1 MYIKQL
7 EIDNFKSF
15 ANKSEIPLLKG
26 FTTVSGPN
34 GSGKS
39 NIIDSVLFALG
50 LANASE
56 LRAENLSHFI
66 STYTKR
72 NEAFVK
78 VTFGDVENDT
88 DLTIGRKI
96 RKTNQGYAST
106 YYVNDSVTTLTN
118 VHAILEKYNVTPNSY
133 NVMMQGDVM
142 GITNC
147 SPKNRRKII
156 DEIAGIADFDR
167 RIEQATGELE
177 TVEQRVERSNV
188 ILNEVENRLEQ
199 LKEEREVALKYQ
211 KLREE
216 KSGLESQINKV
227 RFFDIKR
234 NLELAHENILEFT
247 KKKKEEEVKNKDL
260 DERLTLVKEKYQEI
274 SQLVKEKGEA
284 QQIELKK
291 QEETIKGEIDRKNN
305 ATNYADKQIHDGL
318 RSIEYAKNGIEGFK
332 KKIEDYELKT
342 KLKDDEIAIIKNNIT
357 EKEAELKKIL
367 EDMTGLNATADQH
380 IERRN
385 LLRKQL
391 EDLKDQETKLIQ
403 EKLPLENE
411 LKNLQKELDDAKNK
425 LKELNDMKA
434 DFANN
439 QELKQTLVKQLQQ
452 EMDDFKQI
460 QQNTM
465 HDLDITKNEI
475 EDLNY
480 NIQMAY
486 RKISSM
492 EAKKQ
497 AIEEAN
503 FDRAVD
509 TVVNANLK
517 GVHAPLVQLG
527 KVDKEYATAM
537 EVAFGGRMAH
547 IVVDDEHVASVAIEL
562 LKSSN
567 VGRATFIPLNKI
579 KKAPSKLQLPKD
591 KGVIDYAINLVDF
604 DDEYIDA
611 FYYAVGDTLV
621 VEDLEC
627 AKKLIGKYRM
637 VTLQG
642 ELLEKSGSMTG
653 GTRLKRGLSFNQN
666 DDDELNKFK
675 ARLKEM
681 EQKCATLENKKK
693 NLEEKLDDVRSKYSD
708 SMSEYSKSKVELDNM
723 NRNYENSEN
732 ILKEKNDFIKETEPK
747 IADLNKK
754 LDKMEEKNVKIYDEM
769 SECQTNIEE
778 VEKLINDKDLK
789 DLKEKTEGTENEI
802 KRLQTKLMNAENDK
816 NEISRQI
823 SFNNSLIETKEEEIK
838 TIERNNVKL
847 EEDKVKYTDDI
858 KALNVKMEAL
868 HEQIVQIE
876 EKLGELIKERDS
888 INTELIELEKQKHIR
903 IADIERIAEQIESF
917 KARRKELEPQFEA
930 ATKELTDSG
939 VEVEKLEPV
948 EISIDEITSK
958 IQRLEKRMEELGD
971 VNMRALT
978 AYDEVMNRQAALK
991 EQIEV
996 LSKERKEILD
1006 RMKGY
1011 EQAKKEAFMKTYN
1024 NINENFKEVFHQL
1037 SEGEG
1042 ELLLEVPEDPLSGG
1056 LDMKVSIRDKKHQR
1070 LGSLSGGEKSLT
1082 ALAFVFAIQ
1091 RYMPSPF
1098 YAFDEVDASLDTMN
1112 VERIAQMVQKQSK
1125 DTQFIVVSH
1134 RRPMI
1139 ESANRT
1145 LGVTQ
1150 KEKGITKVTGIKI
1163 RDDNE

>member
-72 NEAFVK
+72 NDAFVK
-78 VTFGDVENDT
+78 VTFGDTENGE

-96 RKTNQGYAST
+96 RKTSQGYAST
-106 YYVNDSVTTLTN
+106 YYINDSVTTLTN
-118 VHAILEKYNVTPNSY
+118 VHAVLEKYNVTPNSY

-147 SPKNRRKII
+147 TPKNRRKII

-167 RIEQATGELE
+167 RIDQATNELE
-177 TVEQRVERSNV
+177 TVEQRVERSTV
-188 ILNEVENRLEQ
+188 ILNEVDNRLEQ

-216 KSGLESQINKV
+216 KQGLESQVSKV
-227 RFFDIKR
+227 KFFDIKR
-234 NLELAHENILEFT
+234 SLEKAHENILEFT

-260 DERLTLVKEKYQEI
+260 DERLNLIKQKYQEI
-274 SQLVKEKGEA
+274 SNLVKEKGEA

-291 QEETIKGEIDRKNN
+291 QEEALKGEIDRKNN

-318 RSIEYAKNGIEGFK
+318 RSIENAKNGIENFK
-332 KKIEDYELKT
+332 KKIEDFKLKI
-342 KLKDDEIAIIKNNIT
+342 KLKDDEIAVIKENT
-357 EKEAELKKIL
+357 KTREAELKKIL

-380 IERRN
+380 IEKRN
-385 LLRKQL
+385 NLRKQL
-391 EDLKDQETKLIQ
+391 EDLKDEETKLIQ
-403 EKLPLENE
+403 SKLPLESE
-411 LKNLQKELDDAKNK
+411 LKTLQRDLEDAKTRLAELTEMKENFAANQDLKKTLVEQLQKE
-425 LKELNDMKA
+425 MA
-434 DFANN
+434 DF
-439 QELKQTLVKQLQQ
+439 KI
-452 EMDDFKQI
+452 I
-460 QQNTM
+460 QQNAM
-465 HDLDITKNEI
+465 HDLDTTKNEI
-475 EDLNY
+475 NDLNY
-480 NIQMAY
+480 NIQMAS
-486 RKISSM
+486 RKIAIM
-492 EAKKQ
+492 ETKKQ
-497 AIEEAN
+497 MAEESN
-503 FDRAVD
+503 FGRAVD
-509 TVVNANLK
+509 TIMNAKLR
-517 GVHAPLVQLG
+517 GVHAPLVKLG
-527 KVDKEYATAM
+527 TVDKEYSVAM

-547 IVVDDEHVASVAIEL
+547 IVVDDEHVAGVAIEL

-567 VGRATFIPLNKI
+567 AGRATFIPLNKI
-579 KKAPSKLQLPKD
+579 KKAPTRLQLPRD
-591 KGVIDYAINLVDF
+591 KGVIDFAINLVDF

-611 FYYAVGDTLV
+611 FYYAVGDTIV
-621 VEDLEC
+621 VEDLES

-653 GTRLKRGLSFNQN
+653 GTRLRTGLSFSQN

-675 ARLKEM
+675 DRLKEM
-681 EQKCATLENKKK
+681 EQKLASLENKKTS
-693 NLEEKLDDVRSKYSD
+693 LEAKLEDVRGKYSD
-708 SMSEYSKSKVELDNM
+708 SMSEFSKSKVELDNM
-723 NRNYENSEN
+723 NQNYANSEN
-732 ILKEKNDFIKETEPK
+732 ILKEKADFIASAEPK
-747 IADLNKK
+747 IVELNNK
-754 LDKMEEKNVKIYDEM
+754 LDKLEEKNVKIYDDM
-769 SECQTNIEE
+769 ATCQEAIDE

-789 DLKEKTEGTENEI
+789 DLKEKTEGVENEI
-802 KRLQTKLMNAENDK
+802 KRLQTKLMTAENDK
-816 NEISRQI
+816 NELNRQI
-823 SFNNSLIETKEEEIK
+823 SFHENLIETKTEEI
-838 TIERNNVKL
+838 TNIEHNNVKL
-847 EEDKVKYTDDI
+847 EEDKKRYQNDI
-858 KALNVKMEAL
+858 VELNKKMEEL

-876 EKLGELIKERDS
+876 EKLGKLLKERDE
-888 INTELIELEKQKHIR
+888 INAELIELEKQKHIKA
-903 IADIERIAEQIESF
+903 ADIERIAEQIESF
-917 KARRKELEPQFEA
+917 KARRRELEPQ
-930 ATKELTDSG
+930 LDSAKKDLEDAG
-939 VEVEKLEPV
+939 EDVSKLEPI
-948 EISIDEITSK
+948 EISIEEITSK
-958 IQRLEKRMEELGD
+958 IQRLEKRMAELGD
-971 VNMRALT
+971 VNMRALA
-978 AYDEVMNRQAALK
+978 AYDEVLARQSELK
-991 EQIEV
+991 EQIET
-996 LSKERKEILD
+996 LSKERKEILE
-1006 RMKGY
+1006 RMQGY
-1011 EQAKKEAFMKTYN
+1011 EQLKKETFMKTYN
-1024 NINENFKEVFHQL
+1024 HINENFKEVFHQL

-1042 ELLLEVPEDPLSGG
+1042 ELKLECPDDPLAGG
-1056 LDMKVSIRDKKHQR
+1056 MTIEAQPRDKKLQR
-1070 LGSLSGGEKSLT
+1070 LESMSGGEKSLT

-1112 VERIAQMVQKQSK
+1112 VERIAQMVQNQSK

-1150 KEKGITKVTGIKI
+1150 KEKGITKVTGIKL
-1163 RDDNE
+1163 RDEE

>member
-78 VTFGDVENDT
+78 VTFGDTENGD

-96 RKTNQGYAST
+96 RKTSQGYAST
-106 YYVNDSVTTLTN
+106 YYINDSVTTLTN
-118 VHAILEKYNVTPNSY
+118 VHALLEKYNVTPNSY

-167 RIEQATGELE
+167 RIEQATNELT
-177 TVEQRVERSNV
+177 TVEQRVERSTF
-188 ILNEVENRLEQ
+188 ILNEVDKRLEE

-216 KSGLESQINKV
+216 KTGLESQINKV
-227 RFFDIKR
+227 RFFDLKR
-234 NLELAHENILEFT
+234 NLERAHENILEFT

-260 DERLTLVKEKYQEI
+260 DERLNLIKQKYQEV
-274 SQLVKEKGEA
+274 SELVKEKGEA

-291 QEETIKGEIDRKNN
+291 QEEAIKGEIDRKNN
-305 ATNYADKQIHDGL
+305 ASNYADKQIHDGL
-318 RSIEYAKNGIEGFK
+318 RSIENAKNGIEGFK
-332 KKIEDYELKT
+332 KKIEDFKLKI
-342 KLKDDEIAIIKNNIT
+342 KLKDDEIAVIKENT
-357 EKEAELKKIL
+357 KTREAELKKIL

-380 IERRN
+380 IEKRN
-385 LLRKQL
+385 RLRKQL
-391 EDLKDQETKLIQ
+391 EDLKDEETKLIQ
-403 EKLPLENE
+403 SKLPLENE
-411 LKNLQKELDDAKNK
+411 LKNLQKELDDAKTK
-425 LKELNDMKA
+425 LAELNEMKA
-434 DFANN
+434 NFASN
-439 QELKQTLVKQLQQ
+439 QDLKKTLVEQLQK
-452 EMDDFKQI
+452 EMDDFKTI
-460 QQNTM
+460 QQTSL
-465 HDLDITKNEI
+465 HDLDTTKNEI
-475 EDLNY
+475 NDLNY

-486 RKISSM
+486 RKISAM

-497 AIEEAN
+497 AAEDAN
-503 FDRAVD
+503 FGRAID
-509 TVVNANLK
+509 TVMNAKLR
-517 GVHAPLVQLG
+517 GVHAPLAQLG
-527 KVDKEYATAM
+527 TDKEYSVAM

-547 IVVDDEHVASVAIEL
+547 VVVDDEHVASVAIEL

-567 VGRATFIPLNKI
+567 AGRATFIPLNKI
-579 KKAPSKLQLPKD
+579 KKAPTKLQLPKD
-591 KGVIDYAINLVDF
+591 KGVIDFAINLVDF

-611 FYYAVGDTLV
+611 FFYAVGDTIV
-621 VEDLEC
+621 VEDIEC

-637 VTLQG
+637 VTLSG

-653 GTRLKRGLSFNQN
+653 GARMRTGLSFSQN
-666 DDDELNKFK
+666 DDDELNKFRD
-675 ARLKEM
+675 RLKEM
-681 EQKCATLENKKK
+681 EQKLGSLENKKRS
-693 NLEEKLDDVRSKYSD
+693 LEEKLEDVRSKYSD
-708 SMSEYSKSKVELDNM
+708 AMSEFSKSKIELDNM

-732 ILKEKNDFIKETEPK
+732 ILKEKAEFIAISEPK
-747 IADLNKK
+747 IVELNKK
-754 LDKMEEKNVKIYDEM
+754 LDKLEEKNVKIYDDM
-769 SECQTNIEE
+769 AVCQEQIEE

-789 DLKEKTEGTENEI
+789 DLKEKTEGVESEI
-802 KRLQTKLMNAENDK
+802 KRLQTKLMTAENDK
-816 NEISRQI
+816 NELNRQI
-823 SFNNSLIETKEEEIK
+823 SFHENLIETKQEEIVG
-838 TIERNNVKL
+838 IEHNNVKL
-847 EEDKVKYTDDI
+847 EEDKTRYKNDI
-858 KALNVKMEAL
+858 VELNKKMETL

-876 EKLGELIKERDS
+876 EKLGKLLKERDD
-888 INTELIELEKQKHIR
+888 INAELIELEKQKHIR
-903 IADIERIAEQIESF
+903 VADIERIAEQIESF
-917 KARRKELEPQFEA
+917 KARRKQLEPELET
-930 ATKELTDSG
+930 ATKELMDAG
-939 VEVEKLEPV
+939 VEISKLEPI
-948 EISIDEITSK
+948 EISIEEITSK
-958 IQRLEKRMEELGD
+958 IQRLEKRMQELGD
-971 VNMRALT
+971 VNMKALT
-978 AYDEVMNRQAALK
+978 AYDEVLSRQTSIK
-991 EQIEV
+991 EQIET
-996 LSKERKEILD
+996 LSKERKEILE
-1006 RMKGY
+1006 RMQGY
-1011 EQAKKEAFMKTYN
+1011 EQLKKETFMKTYN

-1042 ELLLEVPEDPLSGG
+1042 ELKLEFPDDPLSGG
-1056 LDMKVSIRDKKHQR
+1056 MTIEAQPRDKKLQR
-1070 LGSLSGGEKSLT
+1070 LESMSGGEKSLT

-1112 VERIAQMVQKQSK
+1112 VERIAQMVQNQSK

-1150 KEKGITKVTGIKI
+1150 KEKGITKVTGIKL
-1163 RDDNE
+1163 RDEE